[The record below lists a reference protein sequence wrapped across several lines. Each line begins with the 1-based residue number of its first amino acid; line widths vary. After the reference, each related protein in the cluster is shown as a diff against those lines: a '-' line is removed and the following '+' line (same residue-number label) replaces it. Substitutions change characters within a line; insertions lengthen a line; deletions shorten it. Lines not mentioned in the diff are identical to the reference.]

1 MSATPVQQVALC
13 DNGGRWLS
21 VTASGE
27 VLALTGVL
35 DESGLLFLQLL
46 DAAAR
51 TYAIHT
57 ASGGRLAVAGDA
69 GQLVV
74 NPAAGTAP
82 AAARHVFAIQPS
94 AASPG
99 AHVLQ
104 AGGSGLY
111 VSVDASGRVA
121 ASAAAP
127 DFFCAFRASFR
138 PLLGMVPL
146 TWALLRLD
154 GRRVALATP
163 AHAWVTAAGPSLLGG
178 GEVTARATKLLV
190 WEQFTLAVLDK
201 AARTVAL
208 RSTHERWVCPR
219 PDGDVRATAREVGG
233 WERLTLE
240 DAGDGLVALRTPH
253 AGGPYLSA
261 HNAAEVDAR
270 ARAVTD
276 SERFYLLDLDA
287 ATKRYWNVPLPDALA
302 AAAAAARPPAAVA
315 AALPLPAGDADGLAK
330 PAVAVVAAAA
340 AGAASAPARVA
351 AASMA
356 DC

>member
-1 MSATPVQQVALC
+1 MAATALAEVALC

-21 VTASGE
+21 VAGGGE
-27 VLALTGVL
+27 VVALSGVL
-35 DESGLLFLQLL
+35 DEGGLLFLELL

-51 TYAIHT
+51 TYRIRT
-57 ASGGRLAVAGDA
+57 ATGGRVAVVGDA
-69 GQLVV
+69 GLLVV
-74 NPAAGTAP
+74 EDAG
-82 AAARHVFAIQPS
+82 AAAPSTSRHVFAIQPS
-94 AASPG
+94 DASPG

-104 AGGSGLY
+104 AAGSGLY
-111 VSVDASGRVA
+111 VCVDGGGCVS

-127 DFFCAFRASFR
+127 DFFCAFRACFR
-138 PLLGMVPL
+138 PLPGMVPL

-154 GRRVALATP
+154 GRKVALATL
-163 AHAWVTAAGPSLLGG
+163 AHTWVTAAGPSLLGG

-208 RSTHERWVCPR
+208 RSTHDRWVCPR

-253 AGGPYLSA
+253 PGGPYLSA
-261 HNAAEVDAR
+261 HGPEVDAR
-270 ARAVTD
+270 ARGVSD
-276 SERFYLLDLDA
+276 SERFYVLELDA
-287 ATKRYWNVPLPDALA
+287 ATKRYWNVPLPDVLA
-302 AAAAAARPPAAVA
+302 AARRPVASAVVSGGGAAVP
-315 AALPLPAGDADGLAK
+315 AALPAGGADDGLHK
-330 PAVAVVAAAA
+330 PAPQVASSS
-340 AGAASAPARVA
+340 SAARVA
-351 AASMA
+351 AASTA